1 MLKVSLIN
9 MPFAALNLPSI
20 GLTQLKTILDEKF
33 GGRVSTEIHYLNHDF
48 ALFAGPDFYKEVT
61 GSLEHHNS
69 GLGEWFF
76 RQAAFA
82 GEPDNADDYFGRYY
96 PRRDAQTQGFVARV
110 RERRRGLAEFL
121 DGLIRKYALDDV
133 DVVGFTSM
141 FSQNVASFALA
152 RRIKERNPRVT
163 VVMGGAN
170 CEHPMGVEIV
180 RHVPQVD
187 YVFSGPGLVSFPAFV
202 ANHLDGAASPAG
214 GIKGVFARPEV
225 RANGNGHANGNGNG
239 TRRLAVLGEC
249 GSESQY
255 TAGEELPLDA
265 AVELDYD
272 SFLEALDRNFPGGAV
287 EPVLLFETS
296 RGCWWGQKAHCTFC
310 GLNGQTMNYRSMSAD
325 KALAHFE
332 SIFRYAPRVS
342 RFNSVDNI
350 LPKEYLTDVLPR
362 LTVPENVSMFY
373 EVKADL
379 DEGEMAVLA
388 RARVTGIQ
396 PGIESLATSTLKLM
410 KKGTSTFVNLR
421 LLKNCLVYG
430 IEPEWNLLIGF
441 PGEGEDVYEK
451 YVRDLR
457 LLVHLPPP
465 HGVFPVR
472 FDRFSPYYVQAEAY
486 GLDLRPM
493 DFYALT
499 YPFPAES
506 LDNLAYY
513 FTDQNFTADYFT
525 TMARWINRVK
535 GPCREWRDRW
545 NEGEGAVKP
554 ALYLRKGEGGAVV
567 YDSRSGAAV
576 EHELSEAGLRILD
589 KIAVKPGRLA
599 DFVKELPGVDAE
611 AELAE
616 LQRLGLVF
624 QEHDRFLSIVLPASP
639 EELAAGRA

>member
-20 GLTQLKTILDEKF
+20 GLTQLKSILDEKF
-33 GGRVSTEIHYLNHDF
+33 GGRVSTAIHYLNHDF
-48 ALFAGPDFYKEVT
+48 ALYAGADFYQEVT

-82 GEPDNADDYFGRYY
+82 GEAENADEYFGRYY
-96 PRRDAQTQGFVARV
+96 PRRDAQTQEFTARV
-110 RERRRGLAEFL
+110 REKRRGVVAFL
-121 DGLIRKYALDDV
+121 DGLIQKYALDDV

-180 RHVPQVD
+180 KHVPQVD

-202 ANHLDGAASPAG
+202 SNYLGGAASPGAG
-214 GIKGVFARPEV
+214 VKGVFARPGADG
-225 RANGNGHANGNGNG
+225 RANGNGN
-239 TRRLAVLGEC
+239 RKLAVLGEC

-255 TAGEELPLDA
+255 TAGEELELDA

-272 SFLEALDRNFPGGAV
+272 SFLDALERNFPGGAV

-310 GLNGQTMNYRSMSAD
+310 GLNGQAMNYRSMSAD

-379 DEGEMAVLA
+379 DEQEMAVLA

-410 KKGTSTFVNLR
+410 KKGTSSFVNLR

-441 PGEGEDVYEK
+441 PGEGQDVYEK
-451 YVRDLR
+451 YVRDLG

-472 FDRFSPYYVQAEAY
+472 FDRFSPYYVKAEAY

-499 YPFPAES
+499 YPFPPES

-535 GPCREWRDRW
+535 APCREWRERW
-545 NEGEGAVKP
+545 GETAGAVPP
-554 ALYLRKGEGGAVV
+554 ALYLKKRGEAAVV

-576 EHELSEAGLRILD
+576 EHEVSEAGLMILD
-589 KIAVKPGRLA
+589 RIAVKPGRLSDFAACLKDVPGA
-599 DFVKELPGVDAE
+599 DAA

-624 QEHDRFLSIVLPASP
+624 QEQDRYLSLVLPASP
-639 EELAAGRA
+639 DALAARRS